1 MVYIG
6 APFYQDTDYISHHG
20 ILGMKWGI
28 RRYQNKDGTLTE
40 AGKRR
45 LDKIEKKQEKYSEKK
60 ERLTGKQEERKK
72 SIHEMSEDELRKEV
86 NRLELIKR
94 YNQYMNEVH
103 SPTSTQRKRLIDGR
117 QIASNIVTN
126 SLTNVGTR
134 AMTGKLET
142 VLKLSPEKKK
152 KEKNNSN

>member
-45 LDKIEKKQEKYSEKK
+45 RRTSEPKNPH
-60 ERLTGKQEERKK
+60 LTNK
-72 SIHEMSEDELRKEV
+72 SVFEMSDEELRKEIT
-86 NRLELIKR
+86 RLGLEK
-94 YNQYMNEVH
+94 QYMNYMNELY
-103 SPTSTQRKRLIDGR
+103 PTNRKKRSKIMTDG
-117 QIASNIVTN
+117 ADFT
-126 SLTNVGTR
+126 VGI
-134 AMTGKLET
+134 
-142 VLKLSPEKKK
+142 LKAGTKQGVSQAISATLKELLLGIIKK
-152 KEKNNSN
+152 